1 MWLKS
6 FQTDA
11 LHPLILLHSL
21 CVCSELN
28 IPRLI
33 TDPFSAVEVFVN
45 EWSDDKGLTGPLPHT
60 DWWLNLFPW
69 GRPGYQWPRNNGNW
83 LGQALASS
91 SIAMLHAYRP
101 ALDTQPSSLTPS
113 LIMADNKSMAVTT
126 HSFSHAVNGL
136 RVTLWPLRSATITP
150 HSPISSGQRNNDL
163 CKCWIALMKDIT
175 WYSRLAKYV
184 LITKPRF
191 CRWRLFSIFR
201 TDFIGTVV
209 EYFGSD
215 L

>member
-1 MWLKS
+1 MSDLMTKVWQALYHT
-6 FQTDA
+6 QTDGSTCF
-11 LHPLILLHSL
+11 P
-21 CVCSELN
+21 
-28 IPRLI
+28 
-33 TDPFSAVEVFVN
+33 EVARVISGH
-45 EWSDDKGLTGPLPHT
+45 ETMGTGRARH
-60 DWWLNLFPW
+60 
-69 GRPGYQWPRNNGNW
+69 WP
-83 LGQALASS
+83 ALALTCC
-91 SIAMLHAYRP
+91 MPTDLYKL
-101 ALDTQPSSLTPS
+101 ALDMQPSSLTPS
-113 LIMADNKSMAVTT
+113 LIMADNKSRAVTT

-136 RVTLWPLRSATITP
+136 RVALWPLRSATITP

-184 LITKPRF
+184 LITRPRF

-201 TDFIGTVV
+201 TDFTGTVV